1 MKMLKTE
8 KQVERSLKIMEQEN
22 SSARQP
28 SLESMAVAVLHK
40 DFEYLFFEE
49 AITNFGMKT
58 SKTKI
63 ASIQSIAE
71 FLQNL

>member
-8 KQVERSLKIMEQEN
+8 KQGERSLKIMEQEN

-40 DFEYLFFEE
+40 DFEYIFFEE
-49 AITNFGMKT
+49 AITNLAWHENK
-58 SKTKI
+58 
-63 ASIQSIAE
+63 
-71 FLQNL
+71 